1 LSWVETT
8 VIGGRAQIQPSFAAS
23 DGSSGNITQPSRA
36 AFACPASQRNL
47 TALSVERAAVARMR
61 RDNPHVSDILD
72 IFKRQGA
79 LLEGHFLLSSG
90 LHSAQ
95 YLQCARVLMDTK
107 VASELGAK
115 LAAQLR
121 SAGVTPD
128 VIVGPAM
135 GGIVIGH
142 EVARGFG
149 CRSLFTEREGTAM
162 TLRRGFTLEPG
173 ETVVVVEDV
182 VTTGKSTRE
191 VIAVIEA
198 AGAKV
203 IGVASLVDRSAG
215 RHGFEV
221 PLESLLKINVNTWGA
236 AACPL
241 CAAGSLA
248 VKPGSRP
255 AS

>member
-1 LSWVETT
+1 
-8 VIGGRAQIQPSFAAS
+8 
-23 DGSSGNITQPSRA
+23 
-36 AFACPASQRNL
+36 
-47 TALSVERAAVARMR
+47 M
-61 RDNPHVSDILD
+61 SDILD
-72 IFKRQGA
+72 VFKKQGA

-107 VASELGAK
+107 IASDLGVR
-115 LAAQLR
+115 LAVQLKT
-121 SAGVTPD
+121 AGVRPD
-128 VIVGPAM
+128 IVVAPAM
-135 GGIVIGH
+135 GGIVVGH

-162 TLRRGFTLEPG
+162 TLRRGFTLTPG

-191 VIAVIEA
+191 VMAVVEA

-203 IGVASLVDRSAG
+203 VGVASLVDRSCGKA
-215 RHGFEV
+215 GFEV
-221 PLESLLKINVNTWGA
+221 PFETLLRIAVETWGA

-241 CAAGSLA
+241 CAAGSVA

-255 AS
+255 TA

>member
-1 LSWVETT
+1 
-8 VIGGRAQIQPSFAAS
+8 
-23 DGSSGNITQPSRA
+23 
-36 AFACPASQRNL
+36 
-47 TALSVERAAVARMR
+47 M
-61 RDNPHVSDILD
+61 SDILD
-72 IFKRQGA
+72 VFKKQGA

-107 VASELGAK
+107 IASDLGVR
-115 LAAQLR
+115 LAVQLKT
-121 SAGVTPD
+121 AGVRPD
-128 VIVGPAM
+128 IVVAPAIVG
-135 GGIVIGH
+135 IVVGH

-162 TLRRGFTLEPG
+162 TLRRGFTLTPG

-191 VIAVIEA
+191 VMAVVEA

-203 IGVASLVDRSAG
+203 VGVASLVDRSCGKA
-215 RHGFEV
+215 GFEV
-221 PLESLLKINVNTWGA
+221 PFETLLRIAVETWGA

-241 CAAGSLA
+241 CAAGSVA

-255 AS
+255 AA